1 MSTSYVIEVGDDQA
15 GLVVREEGE
24 REFRF
29 HAALDLYN
37 DLEGRL
43 FANAFQAERAAIAHA
58 RSRRQ
63 RRQSQQYST
72 FGPAAEF

>member
-15 GLVVREEGE
+15 GLVVREDGE

-43 FANAFQAERAAIAHA
+43 FANALQAERAAIAHA
-58 RSRRQ
+58 KSRRQ
-63 RRQSQQYST
+63 RRQAQRYSAS
-72 FGPAAEF
+72 GPAAEF